1 MNLNYTFFI
10 GLACIALSVN
20 TANCELNVVPDTD
33 TLAARSSLSIQTN
46 TVSSNYTKSGFRKDA
61 GYVTVELKPADSLPV
76 APAAS
81 NVVKS
86 ADATLATSPKYTKSG
101 FRNDADCVFV
111 GTNNTQ
117 DSLYHAEKTALQ
129 EPKRTWFQYI
139 GNKSSESW
147 TSVCV
152 NTTKA
157 FKSVIA
163 VASKL
168 SANVSAYIA
177 TTSWF

>member
-1 MNLNYTFFI
+1 MNLNYTFI
-10 GLACIALSVN
+10 ITLAGIALSVN
-20 TANCELNVVPDTD
+20 TANCAPHIESNVDILT
-33 TLAARSSLSIQTN
+33 ARSSLSIQTN
-46 TVSSNYTKSGFRKDA
+46 TVSSNYTKSGLREDA
-61 GYVTVELKPADSLPV
+61 GCVLVELKPVDSLPV

-86 ADATLATSPKYTKSG
+86 TDATLATSPKYTKSG

-111 GTNNTQ
+111 ETSDRT
-117 DSLYHAEKTALQ
+117 DSLYHEKSASQ

-147 TSVCV
+147 TVVCEK
-152 NTTKA
+152 TTKA
-157 FKSVIA
+157 FDSMMT
-163 VASKL
+163 VASRFFG
-168 SANVSAYIA
+168 NVSAYIA

>member
-1 MNLNYTFFI
+1 MNLNYTFI
-10 GLACIALSVN
+10 IRLAGIALSVN
-20 TANCELNVVPDTD
+20 TANCAPHIELDAGKFGKELLYTKEVFKNNAGYVFVEADNTTDSLPVAPTASKVVESADAP
-33 TLAARSSLSIQTN
+33 LATSRK
-46 TVSSNYTKSGFRKDA
+46 YTKSGFRKDA
-61 GYVTVELKPADSLPV
+61 
-76 APAAS
+76 
-81 NVVKS
+81 
-86 ADATLATSPKYTKSG
+86 
-101 FRNDADCVFV
+101 DCVFV
-111 GTNNTQ
+111 ETSDRT
-117 DSLYHAEKTALQ
+117 DSLYHEKLASQ

-147 TSVCV
+147 TVVCEK
-152 NTTKA
+152 TTKA